1 MSIPQEWCPSWR
13 SSRVVKWGRLEQK
26 ESRAGHVGLLLHL
39 EGTALGLALHLLQQ
53 PENLL

>member
-1 MSIPQEWCPSWR
+1 MSIPQEQCPSWPF
-13 SSRVVKWGRLEQK
+13 SRVVKWGRLEQK
-26 ESRAGHVGLLLHL
+26 ESCAGHVGLLSPL